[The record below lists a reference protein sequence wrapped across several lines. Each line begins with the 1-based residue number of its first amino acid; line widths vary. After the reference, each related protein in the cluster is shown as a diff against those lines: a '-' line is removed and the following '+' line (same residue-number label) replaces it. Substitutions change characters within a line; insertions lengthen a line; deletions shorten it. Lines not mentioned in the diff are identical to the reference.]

1 MEMIAEQPAVGAGK
15 GTRLRLLALVLKP
28 TGMSPGQR
36 FRLEQWAPR
45 LAREHGIELDFL
57 PFESPALTQ
66 LLYQRGHLAKKAWWM
81 AYDFGRRFGALRKAR
96 DYDAVVVY
104 REAALIGPSFFE
116 RLLARRRPLFFDFDD
131 AIWLEPNSSVN
142 GIFSYLHFWGKA
154 ATTCRVASGVL
165 AGNPYLAAYAQR
177 QNDNVFVI
185 PTSIE
190 LDDYPRQPEPVADNP
205 FIICWSGSTST
216 LVHFE
221 NARTS
226 LERLAAQR
234 RVIVKVICNKP
245 PDRPIQGAENQF
257 VPWQETT
264 EAADIGKCHVGIMPL
279 PDDKFARGKCG
290 LKALQYMATGRP
302 VIASPVGV
310 NSDIITSGENGWL
323 ADGEEEWLAAFHRL
337 ADSKDLRA
345 RVGAAARA
353 TVEEHY
359 SAKVVAAQ
367 LADAI
372 RATLAAWRA
381 KRSFPLPSATH

>member
-1 MEMIAEQPAVGAGK
+1 MDMAAAPGRA
-15 GTRLRLLALVLKP
+15 LRLLTLVLKP

-45 LAREHGIELDFL
+45 LARDHGIALDFL

-66 LLYQRGHLAKKAWWM
+66 LLYQRGHLLQKAWWT
-81 AYDFGRRFGALRKAR
+81 AHDFSRRFGAVRRAR

-154 ATTCRVASGVL
+154 ATTCRVAAGVL
-165 AGNPYLAAYAQR
+165 AGNPYLADYARR
-177 QNDNVFVI
+177 QNDNVFII

-190 LDDYPRQPEPVADNP
+190 LDDYPVQPEPASDDP
-205 FIICWSGSTST
+205 FIVCWSGSTST

-221 NARTS
+221 YARPA
-226 LERLAAQR
+226 LERLAASR
-234 RVIVKVICNKP
+234 RVIVKIICNKP
-245 PDRPIQGAENQF
+245 PDRPIQGAETMF
-257 VPWQETT
+257 VPWREET
-264 EAADIGKCHVGIMPL
+264 EAADVGDCHVGIMPL

-310 NSDIITSGENGWL
+310 NSDIIASGENGWL
-323 ADGEEEWLAAFHRL
+323 AGSDDEWVAAYRQL
-337 ADSKDLRA
+337 ADSRALRA
-345 RVGAAARA
+345 KLGAAARA
-353 TVEEHY
+353 TVEQHY
-359 SAKVVAAQ
+359 SAEVVAAQ
-367 LADAI
+367 LARAI
-372 RATLAAWRA
+372 RKTLGEAAVG
-381 KRSFPLPSATH
+381 PSVELGRG

>member
-1 MEMIAEQPAVGAGK
+1 MDMAAAPGGQRP
-15 GTRLRLLALVLKP
+15 LRLLTLVLKP

-45 LAREHGIELDFL
+45 LARDHGITLEFL

-66 LLYQRGHLAKKAWWM
+66 LLYQRGHLLRKAWWT
-81 AYDFGRRFGALRKAR
+81 AYDFGRRFDVVRRAR

-104 REAALIGPSFFE
+104 REAALVGPSVFE

-154 ATTCRVASGVL
+154 ATTCRVAAGVL
-165 AGNPYLAAYAQR
+165 AGNPYLADYARR
-177 QNDNVFVI
+177 QNDNVFII

-190 LDDYPRQPEPVADNP
+190 LDDYPVQPEPASDDP
-205 FIICWSGSTST
+205 FIVCWSGSTST

-221 NARTS
+221 HARAA
-226 LERLAAQR
+226 LERLAASR
-234 RVIVKVICNKP
+234 RVIVKIICNRP
-245 PDRPIQGAENQF
+245 PDRPIEGAENRF
-257 VPWQETT
+257 VPWREET
-264 EAADIGKCHVGIMPL
+264 EAADVGDCHVGIMPL

-310 NSDIITSGENGWL
+310 NSDIIVSGENGWL
-323 ADGEEEWLAAFHRL
+323 AGDDDEWLAAYHRL
-337 ADSKDLRA
+337 ADSRALRA
-345 RVGAAARA
+345 QLGAAARA
-353 TVEEHY
+353 TVEQRY
-359 SAKVVAAQ
+359 SAQVVAAQ
-367 LADAI
+367 LTEAI
-372 RATLAAWRA
+372 RKTLGAAAVGHSIETGRG
-381 KRSFPLPSATH
+381 